1 MAALYARDNRRFSFH
16 HDFRLENRVITDMT
30 SNSASGPTHLNRNL
44 LAVILA
50 TLLCAPS
57 AFASASF
64 LLEEPYGTFGAF
76 NPTGHAAI
84 YLDDVCADTPTHLRV
99 CRDEEPGVVISRYH
113 RVGGYDWIAIPVI
126 PYFYAVDSIS
136 EIPER
141 VDKKQAA
148 ALRDAYRRKY
158 LLDIAPTTLDD
169 RAPKGDW
176 TQLVGASFDR
186 RIDGLRFDTT
196 PDQDLELIAI
206 LNDRKNVSHFNL
218 FYRNCAD
225 FSRSVLEIYMPDAIR
240 RNVIADFGIMTPKQ
254 IARSLVVYD
263 KRHPELHASF
273 FTIPQVPGTIHR
285 SHSVDGVAEALVK
298 SKKYVIPLTVFA
310 PQVTGAAVAAFLVN
324 GRLKLPKDAPDLVLT
339 TSAEPQPAENPTTQP
354 VTLEAEPT
362 IPAGIAPAT
371 SAPVRLDSA
380 NPASPLLH

>member
-1 MAALYARDNRRFSFH
+1 MAALYPGNKHFSSFH
-16 HDFRLENRVITDMT
+16 HDFHPEIRVITHMT
-30 SNSASGPTHLNRNL
+30 SSSASGPAYLKLNL
-44 LAVILA
+44 LVAILTA
-50 TLLCAPS
+50 LLCVPS
-57 AFASASF
+57 ASASASF
-64 LLEEPYGTFGAF
+64 LLEEPYGTFGAI

-84 YLDDVCADTPTHLRV
+84 YLDNVCADTLTHLRV

-126 PYFYAVDSIS
+126 PYLYAVDTIS
-136 EIPER
+136 EVPER
-141 VDKKQAA
+141 VDKKQVA

-158 LLDIAPTTLDD
+158 LLDIAPTTLDG

-176 TQLVGASFDR
+176 SQLIGASFDR

-206 LNDRKNVSHFNL
+206 LKDRKNVSHFNL

-225 FSRSVLEIYMPDAIR
+225 FSRSVLEIYMPDAIH

-254 IARSLVVYD
+254 IARSLVVYN

-273 FTIPQVPGTIHR
+273 FAIPQVPGTLHR
-285 SHSVDGVAEALVK
+285 SHSVDGVAEALIK
-298 SKKYVIPLTVFA
+298 SKKYVIPLTFFA

-339 TSAEPQPAENPTTQP
+339 TSEGSQSVSELPALKPLAE
-354 VTLEAEPT
+354 
-362 IPAGIAPAT
+362 
-371 SAPVRLDSA
+371 
-380 NPASPLLH
+380 

>member
-1 MAALYARDNRRFSFH
+1 MTSAPGPRRRALLHSALLLALICPLYAS
-16 HDFRLENRVITDMT
+16 
-30 SNSASGPTHLNRNL
+30 
-44 LAVILA
+44 
-50 TLLCAPS
+50 
-57 AFASASF
+57 ASASF
-64 LLEEPYGTFGAF
+64 LLEEPYGKFGAI

-84 YLDDVCADTPTHLRV
+84 YLDNVCAETPTHLRP
-99 CRDEEPGVVISRYH
+99 CREEEPGVVISRYH

-126 PYFYAVDSIS
+126 PYLYAVDSVS

-141 VDKKQAA
+141 VDKKEAA

-158 LLDIAPTTLDD
+158 LLDLAPTTLDD

-225 FSRSVLEIYMPDAIR
+225 FSRSVLQIYMPDAIR

-254 IARSLVVYD
+254 IARSLIVYD
-263 KRHPELHASF
+263 RRHPELHASF

-285 SHSVDGVAEALVK
+285 SHSVDGVAEALIK
-298 SKKYVIPLTVFA
+298 SKKYVIPLTFFA
-310 PQVTGAAVAAFLVN
+310 PQVTGAAVAAFLVD

-339 TSAEPQPAENPTTQP
+339 TTPEPQ
-354 VTLEAEPT
+354 
-362 IPAGIAPAT
+362 AT
-371 SAPVRLDSA
+371 GSL
-380 NPASPLLH
+380 ASPEADPSLPVAASD

>member
-1 MAALYARDNRRFSFH
+1 MTAEQGSQRGALLPPSALLLILVLIYP
-16 HDFRLENRVITDMT
+16 L
-30 SNSASGPTHLNRNL
+30 SAS
-44 LAVILA
+44 
-50 TLLCAPS
+50 
-57 AFASASF
+57 ASASF
-64 LLEEPYGTFGAF
+64 LLEEPYGTFGAL

-84 YLDDVCADTPTHLRV
+84 YLDNVCADAPTHLRP
-99 CRDEEPGVVISRYH
+99 CREEEPGVVLSRYH
-113 RVGGYDWIAIPVI
+113 HVGGYDWVAIPVI
-126 PYFYAVDSIS
+126 PYLYAVDSVS

-141 VDKKQAA
+141 VDKKEAA

-176 TQLVGASFDR
+176 TQLVGASFNR

-206 LNDRKNVSHFNL
+206 LNDRRNVAHFNL

-225 FSRSVLEIYMPDAIR
+225 FSRSVLQHYMPDAIR

-263 KRHPELHASF
+263 KRHPELHATF
-273 FTIPQVPGTIHR
+273 FTIPQVPGNIHR

-298 SKKYVIPLTVFA
+298 SKKYVIPLTFFA
-310 PQVTGAAVAAFLVN
+310 PQVTGAAVAAFLVD

-339 TSAEPQPAENPTTQP
+339 TSTELQPSDGLTAPAED
-354 VTLEAEPT
+354 
-362 IPAGIAPAT
+362 PAGPAATSPAT
-371 SAPVRLDSA
+371 SSPVRLDSA
-380 NPASPLLH
+380 DPASPLLH

>member
-1 MAALYARDNRRFSFH
+1 MAALYLRNKHSCSFH
-16 HDFRLENRVITDMT
+16 HDFHPEIRVITNMT
-30 SNSASGPTHLNRNL
+30 SSSASGPAHRKLNL
-44 LAVILA
+44 LVPILTA
-50 TLLCAPS
+50 LLCAPS

-64 LLEEPYGTFGAF
+64 LLEEPYGTFGAL

-84 YLDDVCADTPTHLRV
+84 YLDNVCADTPTHLRP

-126 PYFYAVDSIS
+126 PYLYAVDSIS

-141 VDKKQAA
+141 VDKKQVA

-158 LLDIAPTTLDD
+158 LLDIAPSTLDD

-186 RIDGLRFDTT
+186 RVYGLRFDTT

-206 LNDRKNVSHFNL
+206 LNDRRNVAHFNL

-225 FSRSVLEIYMPDAIR
+225 FSRSVLQIYMPDAIR

-263 KRHPELHASF
+263 KRHPELHATF
-273 FTIPQVPGTIHR
+273 FTIPQVPGTLHR

-298 SKKYVIPLTVFA
+298 SKKYVIPLTFFA

-339 TSAEPQPAENPTTQP
+339 TTDSASPTQPADAQPANTQP
-354 VTLEAEPT
+354 VV
-362 IPAGIAPAT
+362 APASVPT
-371 SAPVRLDSA
+371 
-380 NPASPLLH
+380 PLSR